1 MGFFAARF
9 PVKLWGIIQTSF
21 QNLETITIWFFA
33 KIYFSFLFSRFH
45 VFTPLS
51 VIAWVSPKCLWGSI
65 KVAHTVNPFP
75 PFSEEYS
82 ELNWEWKLRSK
93 SLRWISGLDWLQC
106 AYEEQCLASDV
117 TEWKMSARDR
127 NHGRN
132 NRTLLRFT
140 ARFWNMGRAD
150 FRSNAEKNV
159 WQWHR
164 CHGHFHSM
172 ERFADYDITDMQG
185 NKVAEGH
192 KASFCLE
199 DYECEKG
206 TMQK

>member
-1 MGFFAARF
+1 
-9 PVKLWGIIQTSF
+9 
-21 QNLETITIWFFA
+21 
-33 KIYFSFLFSRFH
+33 
-45 VFTPLS
+45 
-51 VIAWVSPKCLWGSI
+51 
-65 KVAHTVNPFP
+65 
-75 PFSEEYS
+75 
-82 ELNWEWKLRSK
+82 
-93 SLRWISGLDWLQC
+93 
-106 AYEEQCLASDV
+106 
-117 TEWKMSARDR
+117 MSARDR

-140 ARFWNMGRAD
+140 ARFWNRGRAD

-206 TMQK
+206 KCLCGYSCSLDFDTAKTKLRKKARF